1 MVAVLV
7 ESQLLIVATCVAR
20 TNPPFGMSTPC
31 ISNAASMLSVHGAIR
46 PAAAWRTHTLAYNVS
61 HVQASGAAPP
71 LESTSSASKMVR
83 LRVNI
88 GTAFAMRVAACGV
101 VLKEPSAP
109 SARNYVLLLPS
120 SCAAPT
126 WKARRLLPLKSPPES
141 AAKRLIGSRHFRS
154 RMSVRSRVS
163 KQRRS
168 WHSARSPPWGH
179 AM

>member
-20 TNPPFGMSTPC
+20 TNPPFGISTPC

-46 PAAAWRTHTLAYNVS
+46 PAAAWRTRTLADNVS
-61 HVQASGAAPP
+61 RVQASGAAPP
-71 LESTSSASKMVR
+71 LESRSSAPKMVR

-88 GTAFAMRVAACGV
+88 GTAFAMRVAWGV
-101 VLKEPSAP
+101 VLKEPSAS

-126 WKARRLLPLKSPPES
+126 WKARRLLPRKSPPES
-141 AAKRLIGSRHFRS
+141 TAKRLIGSRHFRS
-154 RMSVRSRVS
+154 RMSVRPRVS